1 MFSTLLIVTDLTMD
15 PTRVPACVQSENG
28 RIWPQLPRK
37 TRSDKKLQTA
47 TLSGGDRG
55 WVATQRTMNKEN
67 GAIRPKAAS

>member
-1 MFSTLLIVTDLTMD
+1 MG

-28 RIWPQLPRK
+28 SRK
-37 TRSDKKLQTA
+37 NVAATASENKIRQKKLQTA

-55 WVATQRTMNKEN
+55 WVATQKTMNKEN